1 MEWLLRD
8 VGNSAVEE
16 REDGG
21 QNLELPL
28 IPDNVGLNGAEF
40 TCRVTTAQGKT
51 FSKTITI
58 EVRGER
64 SPLCNP
70 PANVWCDYAPWCDG
84 VIV

>member
-1 MEWLLRD
+1 MEWLLTD

-28 IPDNVGLNGAEF
+28 MPDNVGLDGAEF
-40 TCRVTTAQGKT
+40 TCRVTTARGKT
-51 FSKTITI
+51 FSETITI

-64 SPLCNP
+64 FDTVAVEDPL
-70 PANVWCDYAPWCDG
+70 
-84 VIV
+84 